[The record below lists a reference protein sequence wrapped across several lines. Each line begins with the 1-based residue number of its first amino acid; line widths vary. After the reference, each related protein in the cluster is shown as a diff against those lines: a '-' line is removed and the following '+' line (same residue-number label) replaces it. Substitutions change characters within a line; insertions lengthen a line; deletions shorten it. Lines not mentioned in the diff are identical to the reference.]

1 MYSDPNETFQRDE
14 QNPVGSEVRNSE
26 YAEYAHPDY
35 YKAEEPT
42 PEYGQS
48 ESSSAFQRDRYYSE
62 HTWQEES
69 NRGKESAFSSVQY
82 TQPYQP
88 PLADQQLNGQ
98 TAEEQQTAH
107 ESQQPGGIRKKLA
120 GIGSGIVALGVWL
133 LQFKSLVLFLKFG
146 VAGFSAIVSIF
157 LYSLIFGWPFA
168 IGLVAILFLHEM
180 GHALVMRLKGI
191 RLGGLIFVPMLG
203 AAVTMRQM
211 PQSAKDEAEIG
222 IAGPLAGAVVASI
235 CLWLAYQHAGSLWG
249 PLAYFGFFINLF
261 NLIPVVPFDG
271 GRVLA
276 AIDRRA
282 WIIGFVA
289 LLSYQIWEWIHGNFN
304 SFLLIFVII
313 AATQLW
319 VRAKP
324 NDMNGKAYYDVPL
337 STRISLTVAYFGLA
351 GILFLGMTLSQH
363 IMPGL
368 Q

>member
-1 MYSDPNETFQRDE
+1 MYSDPNEPSKRDE

-26 YAEYAHPDY
+26 YTGYAEYAHPDY
-35 YKAEEPT
+35 YKAEGPT

-69 NRGKESAFSSVQY
+69 NPSKES
-82 TQPYQP
+82 T
-88 PLADQQLNGQ
+88 
-98 TAEEQQTAH
+98 EQQAAQ
-107 ESQQPGGIRKKLA
+107 EAQQPGGIRKKLA
-120 GIGSGIVALGVWL
+120 GIGSGIVALGAWL
-133 LQFKSLVLFLKFG
+133 LQFKGLVFLLKFG

-191 RLGGLIFVPMLG
+191 PLGGLIFVPMLG

-282 WIIGFVA
+282 WIVGFVA
-289 LLSYQIWEWIHGNFN
+289 LLGYQIWEWIHGNFN
-304 SFLLIFVII
+304 SFLLIFVLI

-319 VRAKP
+319 TRSKP

-351 GILFLGMTLSQH
+351 GILFLGMTVSQH